1 LNIQFFHLT
10 VIHKKTNK
18 KAGIN
23 VALNFKVTI
32 KQFVMKVIN
41 ENISLAIHNLIA
53 VLDDAKKGYL
63 NASQKI
69 KDNVLSL
76 LLERYGYQRGR
87 YSNELRTLVN
97 NMGTQCPVDQFTL
110 SLLQRTWMDL
120 KNTFKHGQ
128 NDQVIEACIKAE
140 ETALQN
146 YCTAIEQVDDH
157 YEVRT
162 ILLQQLNGIRTVLH
176 TIKQYTGK
184 TGGRSAM

>member
-1 LNIQFFHLT
+1 
-10 VIHKKTNK
+10 
-18 KAGIN
+18 
-23 VALNFKVTI
+23 
-32 KQFVMKVIN
+32 MKVIN

-97 NMGTQCPVDQFTL
+97 SMGTECPIDQLTL
-110 SLLQRTWMDL
+110 NLLQRTWMDL
-120 KNTFKHGQ
+120 KTTFKYGQ
-128 NDQVIEACIKAE
+128 KDKVIEACIKAE

-146 YCTAIEQVDDH
+146 YGAAIEQVEDN
-157 YEVRT
+157 YEVRA
-162 ILLQQLNGIRTVLH
+162 ILQQQFNGIRTVLD
-176 TIKQYTGK
+176 TIKGYTGK
-184 TGGRSAM
+184 TGN

>member
-1 LNIQFFHLT
+1 
-10 VIHKKTNK
+10 
-18 KAGIN
+18 
-23 VALNFKVTI
+23 
-32 KQFVMKVIN
+32 MKVIN
-41 ENISLAIHNLIA
+41 ENISLAIYNLIA

-97 NMGTQCPVDQFTL
+97 SMGTECPIDQLTL

-120 KNTFKHGQ
+120 KTNFKYGQ
-128 NDQVIEACIKAE
+128 KDKVIEACIKAE

-146 YCTAIEQVDDH
+146 YGTAIEQVEDN
-157 YEVRT
+157 YEVRA
-162 ILLQQLNGIRTVLH
+162 ILQQQVNGIRTVLD
-176 TIKQYTGK
+176 TIKGYTGK
-184 TGGRSAM
+184 TGN